1 MRKVPEHSQPLLAVY
16 CWTGEIPGKF
26 WFCDHDGLIAQKY
39 SKDINK
45 QMEDV
50 EKYYDDMSNE
60 YENVVRSWGYN
71 MPEAVVDALVN
82 HGNIVQENLYSILDL
97 GCGDGLCG
105 CILKVLY
112 GENFIINNISLL

>member
-1 MRKVPEHSQPLLAVY
+1 MPDKSQPLLAIY

-26 WFCDHDGLIAQKY
+26 WFCDHEGEIAQKY

-82 HGNIVQENLYSILDL
+82 YGNIKKENLYSILDL

-105 CILKVLY
+105 CILKVLL
-112 GENFIINNISLL
+112 GANIAINNAL